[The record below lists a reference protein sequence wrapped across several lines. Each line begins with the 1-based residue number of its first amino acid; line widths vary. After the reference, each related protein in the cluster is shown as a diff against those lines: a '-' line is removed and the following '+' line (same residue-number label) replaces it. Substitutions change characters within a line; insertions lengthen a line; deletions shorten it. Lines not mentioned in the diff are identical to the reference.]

1 MPIRKQ
7 GRRLTILGLLVAILA
22 WLGVQGL
29 SRSSEPS
36 EKMDPKQAQAGLP
49 KSDAILAD
57 LFWGELR
64 RMAAAIKS
72 GDVRTA
78 WSRQKRAEKLLPEIP
93 PRDSL
98 RAQFAL
104 VSKKLREFVA
114 QRLGQAEAELR
125 IGRVLAAAEQLKPF
139 ADDEQALPGDFV
151 EAAEARGLEAIVTK
165 IRSADFPPLPM
176 PIAAGRQVRVLREG
190 RLELGHVL
198 KSSIDAV
205 TVKLR
210 SASGMLYPELPGFQ
224 LGLVDPAPE
233 EALDQALR
241 ALHAGDSLLAG
252 LWLTFA
258 SDRGAGNSR
267 RAAEISRCL
276 GR

>member
-1 MPIRKQ
+1 MRKK
-7 GRRLTILGLLVAILA
+7 GRRLAILGLLVAVLA

-29 SRSSEPS
+29 NRNTEPS
-36 EKMDPKQAQAGLP
+36 GNIDLRPDRAGLTTP
-49 KSDAILAD
+49 DAVLAD

-72 GDVRTA
+72 GDIRTA

-93 PRDSL
+93 ARDSL

-104 VSKKLREFVA
+104 VSKKLREFVT
-114 QRLGQAEAELR
+114 QRLAQAEAELR

-139 ADDEQALPGDFV
+139 ADDDYPPPGDFI
-151 EAAEARGLEAIVTK
+151 EAAEARGLEAVVTK

-176 PIAAGRQVRVLREG
+176 PIAPGRQVRVFREG

-233 EALDQALR
+233 EALDQSLR

-252 LWLTFA
+252 LWLTLA
-258 SDRGAGNSR
+258 SDRGAGDSR